1 MVLPAR
7 ISMVMLPSLEES
19 LFNLHITVHVWPE
32 IPVTFT
38 GNFLEEN
45 TAGKLQESIDNFL
58 DLLVVSPN
66 GSFKADYNFGFV
78 FQNFRFENCDSNEQ
92 INSKKLYGVSV
103 NKNNYA
109 HDLKLAIEEYETRLK
124 NVEVRMSYD
133 AKVKKVSLDVT
144 GKYEEDYVEKK
155 YQKNIS
161 FLIW

>member
-1 MVLPAR
+1 MYG
-7 ISMVMLPSLEES
+7 IK
-19 LFNLHITVHVWPE
+19 
-32 IPVTFT
+32 IPVTVTGSFT
-38 GNFLEEN
+38 KEN
-45 TAGKLQESIDNFL
+45 VTGKLKESIDNFI

-92 INSKKLYGVSV
+92 INSKKLYGESV

-109 HDLKLAIEEYETRLK
+109 YDLKLTIEEYESRLK
-124 NVEVRMSYD
+124 NVQVKMGYD
-133 AKVKKVSLDVT
+133 PKIKQISLEIT
-144 GKYEEDYVEKK
+144 GTYEEEYVEKK